1 MATPVGA
8 SRGTVAAAAADPAA
22 ARSSSEID
30 RDGSNVAQPRPT
42 RAGPGGVPPYVSSH
56 DHEAR
61 GSHSVS
67 GARLDHWILEV
78 GDWVLQGFPDPAQ
91 EAAYLRH
98 AAAAHRS
105 TDLAA
110 FVLHVLGGSGL
121 MVFWMVTGRDELND
135 GGSGLPVEHP
145 CERSLMGLQG

>member
-1 MATPVGA
+1 LHLGR
-8 SRGTVAAAAADPAA
+8 RGL
-22 ARSSSEID
+22 S
-30 RDGSNVAQPRPT
+30 
-42 RAGPGGVPPYVSSH
+42 
-56 DHEAR
+56 
-61 GSHSVS
+61 S
-67 GARLDHWILEV
+67 GALHQWILEV
-78 GDWVLQGFPDPAQ
+78 GSWVLQGFPDPAQ

-110 FVLHVLGGSGL
+110 FVLHVLGGGGL

-145 CERSLMGLQG
+145 CERSLMGMQG